1 MDTKITLLIVDDS
14 VSIREAVK
22 RGLEHTRKYTVHMAA
37 SGSEAFSLACE
48 LQPDAIL
55 MDLMMPMMTGAECSK
70 LLKEAP
76 LTAHIPVIF
85 LTGMMSKDDAKVL
98 GGEIDGELYLAKPV
112 CITEIMATVERV
124 LART

>member
-1 MDTKITLLIVDDS
+1 MDTKITLLVVDDS
-14 VSIREAVK
+14 ASIREAVK
-22 RGLEHTRKYTVHMAA
+22 RGLEHTRKYTVHQAA
-37 SGSEAFSLACE
+37 SGPEAFSLACE

-55 MDLMMPMMTGAECSK
+55 MDLLMPMMTGAECSR

-85 LTGMMSKDDAKVL
+85 LTGMMSKDDAKAL
-98 GGEIDGELYLAKPV
+98 DGEIDGELYLAKPV
-112 CITEIMATVERV
+112 CIAEIMATVERV